1 MGPALFCLPLRPVLT
16 KVREEYESQGVGAYT
31 YLDDITIAAD
41 ATSPET
47 VGVVPFLERE
57 LAARGIN
64 LNRGKTV
71 ALAPK
76 GHVPTPEETSL
87 LAGVGVH
94 NADEGGIKVA
104 GVPVGT
110 DELGIENA
118 KGIVRDDGVEQL
130 ARMLV
135 RTQRC

>member
-1 MGPALFCLPLRPVLT
+1 MLT
-16 KVREEYESQGVGAYT
+16 RAREEYESQGVEDYA
-31 YLDDITIAAD
+31 YLDEITTAAHEI
-41 ATSPET
+41 PRGT
-47 VGVVPFLERE
+47 VGVVPFLQRE
-57 LAARGIN
+57 LTARGIH
-64 LNRGKTV
+64 LIPGKTV

-76 GHVPTPEETSL
+76 EHVPTPEETSL

>member
-1 MGPALFCLPLRPVLT
+1 MHISKTSL
-16 KVREEYESQGVGAYT
+16 SQPTRYHPGQWEWCP
-31 YLDDITIAAD
+31 
-41 ATSPET
+41 SS
-47 VGVVPFLERE
+47 RE
-57 LAARGIN
+57 LTARGIH
-64 LNRGKTV
+64 LNPGKTV

-76 GHVPTPEETSL
+76 EHVPTPEETSL